1 MKQKTTLKKPTLS
14 NQDVIAFAERPSD
27 ALQGDKTAKVSKSK
41 GGAKKITP
49 DSPENLSG
57 KVPAGDVRLSANI
70 DQDIHLKLKIA
81 AARERTTIGEL
92 IERLVQE
99 NLD

>member
-1 MKQKTTLKKPTLS
+1 MT
-14 NQDVIAFAERPSD
+14 
-27 ALQGDKTAKVSKSK
+27 
-41 GGAKKITP
+41 KKITP
-49 DSPENLSG
+49 GSPENLSG

-70 DQDIHLKLKIA
+70 NQDIHLKLKIA

-99 NLD
+99 NLE